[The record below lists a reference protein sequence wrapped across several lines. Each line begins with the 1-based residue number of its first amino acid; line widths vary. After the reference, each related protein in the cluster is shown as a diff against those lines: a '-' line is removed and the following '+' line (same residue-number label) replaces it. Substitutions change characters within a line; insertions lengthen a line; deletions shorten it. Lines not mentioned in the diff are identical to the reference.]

1 MGTIQKNLIFS
12 LILSF
17 MFIDLSAEAYTV
29 KMLNQG
35 ATGVMVF
42 EPAFLKINVGDTVTF
57 ESTDAAHNSA
67 SIPGMIPSGASPW
80 NGQLSRDISV
90 TFEIPGVYG
99 YQCTPHAMMAMVGV
113 IQVGDDNSNIETA
126 KNVATQFKSSFV
138 MNQTRLDEYLSK
150 INYYYLINFLC
161 KITPLQGRVTQLVR
175 VSARHAGSREF
186 ESLLAHQYTYFLS
199 WSATQLIDQL

>member
-1 MGTIQKNLIFS
+1 MLTLSKKLSFS

-17 MFIDLSAEAYTV
+17 ICIDLTSEAYTV

-42 EPAFLKINVGDTVTF
+42 EPAFLKVNVGDTVTF

-113 IQVGDDNSNIETA
+113 IQVGDDISNIETA
-126 KNVATQFKSSFV
+126 KNVAVQFKSTFV
-138 MNQTRLDEYLSK
+138 MNQTRLDEYLAK
-150 INYYYLINFLC
+150 IN
-161 KITPLQGRVTQLVR
+161 
-175 VSARHAGSREF
+175 
-186 ESLLAHQYTYFLS
+186 
-199 WSATQLIDQL
+199 

>member
-1 MGTIQKNLIFS
+1 MLALSKKLSFS
-12 LILSF
+12 LVLSF
-17 MFIDLSAEAYTV
+17 ICIDLTSEAYTV

-126 KNVATQFKSSFV
+126 KNVAVQFKSTFV
-138 MNQTRLDEYLSK
+138 MNQTRLDEYLAK
-150 INYYYLINFLC
+150 IN
-161 KITPLQGRVTQLVR
+161 
-175 VSARHAGSREF
+175 
-186 ESLLAHQYTYFLS
+186 
-199 WSATQLIDQL
+199 

>member
-1 MGTIQKNLIFS
+1 MLTLSKKLSFS

-17 MFIDLSAEAYTV
+17 ICIDLSSEAYTV

-42 EPAFLKINVGDTVTF
+42 EPAFLKVNVGDTVTF

-126 KNVATQFKSSFV
+126 KNVAVQFKSTFV
-138 MNQTRLDEYLSK
+138 MNQTRLDEYLAK
-150 INYYYLINFLC
+150 IN
-161 KITPLQGRVTQLVR
+161 
-175 VSARHAGSREF
+175 
-186 ESLLAHQYTYFLS
+186 
-199 WSATQLIDQL
+199 

>member
-1 MGTIQKNLIFS
+1 MLALSKKLSFS

-17 MFIDLSAEAYTV
+17 ICIDLTSEAYTV

-126 KNVATQFKSSFV
+126 KSVATQFKSSFV

-150 INYYYLINFLC
+150 IN
-161 KITPLQGRVTQLVR
+161 
-175 VSARHAGSREF
+175 
-186 ESLLAHQYTYFLS
+186 
-199 WSATQLIDQL
+199 

>member
-1 MGTIQKNLIFS
+1 MLALSKKLSFS
-12 LILSF
+12 LILPF
-17 MFIDLSAEAYTV
+17 ICIDLTSEAYTV

-126 KNVATQFKSSFV
+126 KNVAVQFKSKFV
-138 MNQTRLDEYLSK
+138 MNQSRLDEYLSK
-150 INYYYLINFLC
+150 IN
-161 KITPLQGRVTQLVR
+161 
-175 VSARHAGSREF
+175 
-186 ESLLAHQYTYFLS
+186 
-199 WSATQLIDQL
+199 

>member
-1 MGTIQKNLIFS
+1 MFILSKKLSFS
-12 LILSF
+12 LVLSIIC
-17 MFIDLSAEAYTV
+17 IDLSAEAYTV

-42 EPAFLKINVGDTVTF
+42 EPAFLKVNVGDTVTF

-67 SIPGMIPSGASPW
+67 SIPGMIPSGAAPW

-126 KNVATQFKSSFV
+126 KNVAVQFKSTFV
-138 MNQTRLDEYLSK
+138 MNQTRLDEYLAK
-150 INYYYLINFLC
+150 IN
-161 KITPLQGRVTQLVR
+161 
-175 VSARHAGSREF
+175 
-186 ESLLAHQYTYFLS
+186 
-199 WSATQLIDQL
+199 

>member
-1 MGTIQKNLIFS
+1 MLTLSKKLSFS

-17 MFIDLSAEAYTV
+17 ICIDLTSEAYTV

-42 EPAFLKINVGDTVTF
+42 EPAFLKVNVGDTVTF

-113 IQVGDDNSNIETA
+113 IQVGNDISNIETA
-126 KNVATQFKSSFV
+126 KNVAVQFKSTFV
-138 MNQTRLDEYLSK
+138 MNQTRLDEYLAK
-150 INYYYLINFLC
+150 IN
-161 KITPLQGRVTQLVR
+161 
-175 VSARHAGSREF
+175 
-186 ESLLAHQYTYFLS
+186 
-199 WSATQLIDQL
+199 

>member
-1 MGTIQKNLIFS
+1 MFTLLKKLFFS
-12 LILSF
+12 LVLSF
-17 MFIDLSAEAYTV
+17 ICVGLSAETYTV

-35 ATGVMVF
+35 VTGVMVF
-42 EPAFLKINVGDTVTF
+42 EPAFLQINVGDSVTF

-126 KNVATQFKSSFV
+126 RNVATQFKSSFV

-150 INYYYLINFLC
+150 IN
-161 KITPLQGRVTQLVR
+161 
-175 VSARHAGSREF
+175 
-186 ESLLAHQYTYFLS
+186 
-199 WSATQLIDQL
+199 

>member
-1 MGTIQKNLIFS
+1 MSKKLYFS
-12 LILSF
+12 LILSS
-17 MFIDLSAEAYTV
+17 MCIDLSAEAYTV

-35 ATGVMVF
+35 ATGIMVF
-42 EPAFLKINVGDTVTF
+42 EPAFLKVNVGDTVTF

-99 YQCTPHAMMAMVGV
+99 YQCTPHKMMAMVGV
-113 IQVGDDNSNIETA
+113 IQVGDDNSNIEAA
-126 KNVATQFKSSFV
+126 KNVATQFKSSFI

-150 INYYYLINFLC
+150 IN
-161 KITPLQGRVTQLVR
+161 
-175 VSARHAGSREF
+175 
-186 ESLLAHQYTYFLS
+186 
-199 WSATQLIDQL
+199 